1 MSDEKLKEYKALYS
15 EYTTHLVKMYNY
27 HQVFLNQLGR
37 DSSKNMRNCIR
48 EMIRIERKLQVAS
61 WESYKE
67 SVQNKRDEL
76 VRLKKERRDTLAASR
91 QARAGKVGRP
101 KKEKSNDNN

>member
-1 MSDEKLKEYKALYS
+1 MLDEKLKEYKELYS

-48 EMIRIERKLQVAS
+48 EMIRIERKLQNAS
-61 WESYKE
+61 WQLYRE
-67 SVQNKRDEL
+67 SVRTK
-76 VRLKKERRDTLAASR
+76 R
-91 QARAGKVGRP
+91 QARVGKIGRP

>member
-1 MSDEKLKEYKALYS
+1 MLDEKLKEYKELYS

-48 EMIRIERKLQVAS
+48 EMIKIERKLQYAN
-61 WESYKE
+61 WQLYRE
-67 SVQNKRDEL
+67 SVRTK
-76 VRLKKERRDTLAASR
+76 R
-91 QARAGKVGRP
+91 QARVGKIGRP
-101 KKEKSNDNN
+101 KKEKPNDNN